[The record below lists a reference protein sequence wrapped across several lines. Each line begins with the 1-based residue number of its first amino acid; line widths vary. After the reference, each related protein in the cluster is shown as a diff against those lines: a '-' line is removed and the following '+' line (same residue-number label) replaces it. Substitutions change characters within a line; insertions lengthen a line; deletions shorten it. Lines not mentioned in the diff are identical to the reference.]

1 MLEAEREFAVGYYEA
16 SPEEKFLSHIQG
28 SCATE
33 CELEEGTPP
42 LSRQI
47 MSSRQESSH
56 RLDSVL
62 SATDSGYSGIEDHST
77 PFHSFIEHAMTFTFP
92 VLFVLAS
99 YSSVVCLHELNLLW
113 LIIPAVPFTWALGD
127 FVTGTLHWAADTYG
141 SEETPIFGQ
150 SIIKPFRLHHHYPR
164 DICTHNLV
172 VTVGNSCLIAVPAL
186 AACLYVLWSYEASS
200 FVTLTIFIIVLL
212 TPVTVATN
220 LFHKLAH
227 QENSSGIIRWL
238 QQKRIILSPAHHDL
252 HHASP
257 FDTHYCIT
265 NGWLNPAL
273 QKLKFFR
280 GLEIILSKFGI
291 KAAPLN

>member
-1 MLEAEREFAVGYYEA
+1 MPDIKREFAVGYYDA
-16 SPEEKFLSHIQG
+16 SRGEKFLPHTYG
-28 SCATE
+28 SRAAE
-33 CELEEGTPP
+33 GELEKCTPP

-47 MSSRQESSH
+47 TSARQAMSP
-56 RLDSVL
+56 RLDSAL
-62 SATDSGYSGIEDHST
+62 SEADSGYSGIEEHST
-77 PFHSFIEHAMTFTFP
+77 PFHSFIEHAMTFSFP
-92 VLFVLAS
+92 VLFVLTL
-99 YSSVVCLHELNLLW
+99 YSSTVRLYELNLLW
-113 LIIPAVPFTWALGD
+113 LIVPAVPFTWALGD

-141 SEETPIFGQ
+141 SEETPILGQ

-186 AACLYVLWSYEASS
+186 AACLYVLWGYEASR

-227 QENSSGIIRWL
+227 QENPSGIIRWL

-265 NGWLNPAL
+265 NGWLNPVL

-291 KAAPLN
+291 KAVPLN

>member
-1 MLEAEREFAVGYYEA
+1 MPDMEREFAVGYYDA
-16 SPEEKFLSHIQG
+16 TRGEKFLPHTYG
-28 SCATE
+28 SCAAE
-33 CELEEGTPP
+33 CDLEKCTPP
-42 LSRQI
+42 FSRQI
-47 MSSRQESSH
+47 TGARQAMSP
-56 RLDSVL
+56 RLDSAL
-62 SATDSGYSGIEDHST
+62 SEADSGYSGIEEHST
-77 PFHSFIEHAMTFTFP
+77 PFHSFIEHAMTFSFP
-92 VLFVLAS
+92 VLFVLTL
-99 YSSVVCLHELNLLW
+99 YSSTVRLYELNLLW
-113 LIIPAVPFTWALGD
+113 LIVPAVPFTWALGD

-141 SEETPIFGQ
+141 SEETPILGQ

-186 AACLYVLWSYEASS
+186 AACLYVLWGYEASR

-227 QENSSGIIRWL
+227 QENPSGIIRWL

-265 NGWLNPAL
+265 NGWLNPVL

-280 GLEIILSKFGI
+280 GLEIILRKFGI
-291 KAAPLN
+291 KAVPLN